1 MPIRLVATDL
11 DGTIVRRDGT
21 ISPRTIAAFDR
32 VIKAGAR
39 VVLVTGR
46 PPRTMSAIAGAFGN
60 RGTALC
66 SNGALTYNMAIGGI
80 TGEQQIPAAVMA
92 MAARRLRDAIP
103 GIGIAVEHGFTLDAD
118 RVYVGDAWDS
128 DVGIN
133 RLADAALFGRPA
145 AKLLGRH
152 PAYSPDELLALARP
166 VVDSLVNVYHSNGN
180 SLIEMMAPGVSK
192 ATAVAAL
199 GIPPRD
205 VIAFGDMPNDLPL
218 LSWVGTSY
226 AVANAHPDVLA
237 AVRHITDGCE
247 QDGVAAVL
255 EQLFP

>member
-32 VIKAGAR
+32 VRRAGAQ

-46 PPRTMSAIAGAFGN
+46 PPRTMREIAGAFGN
-60 RGTALC
+60 RGRALC
-66 SNGALTYNMAIGGI
+66 SNGALTYNLATGDVS
-80 TGEQQIPAAVMA
+80 GEQPIPAAVMA
-92 MAARRLRDAIP
+92 MAALRLRDAIP

-118 RVYVGDAWDS
+118 EVYVGDAWDS
-128 DVGIN
+128 DVTIN

-152 PAYSPDELLALARP
+152 LSYSPDELLALARP

-192 ATAVAAL
+192 ATAVSAL
-199 GIPPRD
+199 GIPPGD
-205 VIAFGDMPNDLPL
+205 VLAFGDMPNDLPL

-237 AVRHITDGCE
+237 AVENVTGACE
-247 QDGVAAVL
+247 DDGVAAVL